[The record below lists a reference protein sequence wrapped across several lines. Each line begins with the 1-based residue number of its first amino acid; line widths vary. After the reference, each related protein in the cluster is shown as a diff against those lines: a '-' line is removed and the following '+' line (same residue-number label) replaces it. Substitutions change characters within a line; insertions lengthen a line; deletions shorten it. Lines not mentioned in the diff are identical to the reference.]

1 MHGVLRC
8 VLGWACYAR
17 WLRCAAP
24 CMRHDLSAPM
34 YPVFTWCGV
43 PCRARP
49 CRWFGIPSYYV
60 QQMFRQA
67 QGTHYLATTVF
78 TNPATEVG
86 WALLGGGLA
95 CQRAAAVR
103 FTV

>member
-1 MHGVLRC
+1 M
-8 VLGWACYAR
+8 
-17 WLRCAAP
+17 
-24 CMRHDLSAPM
+24 
-34 YPVFTWCGV
+34 
-43 PCRARP
+43 PCRACPR
-49 CRWFGIPSYYV
+49 RWFGIPSYYV

>member
-1 MHGVLRC
+1 MLCLLAAVCCPH
-8 VLGWACYAR
+8 AR
-17 WLRCAAP
+17 G
-24 CMRHDLSAPM
+24 MISAPRCTQCLRG
-34 YPVFTWCGV
+34 VVWCAV
-43 PCRARP
+43 MCRACPR
-49 CRWFGIPSYYV
+49 RWFGIPSYYV